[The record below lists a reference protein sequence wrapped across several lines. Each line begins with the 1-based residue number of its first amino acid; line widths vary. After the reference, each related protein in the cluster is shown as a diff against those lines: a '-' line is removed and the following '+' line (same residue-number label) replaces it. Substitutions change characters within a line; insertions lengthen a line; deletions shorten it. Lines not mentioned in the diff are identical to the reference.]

1 MAAEYIRIQTDL
13 EQLKKTRSEL
23 EEQLKSEFL
32 SEDGEKLMRLYE
44 EKEGLLQVINL
55 MVCKSLEMTSE
66 LKPIQRL
73 ELRKLGISKKRCSG
87 GN

>member
-44 EKEGLLQVINL
+44 EKEGLLQVKNL
-55 MVCKSLEMTSE
+55 IPHIFDLGGLVC
-66 LKPIQRL
+66 
-73 ELRKLGISKKRCSG
+73 
-87 GN
+87 